1 MNKRNILEYLEATA
15 LRYPDKVAISDG
27 ARSLTFSELQKRAMA
42 IGSGLCAKGFY
53 RQAIAILMDKHPDTV
68 CAFLGA
74 LYAGCFYVCI
84 DPEFPDERIRAL
96 AEKCRA
102 AAVIC
107 NADSRERS
115 RVLYGRAEILPFED
129 MAECVID
136 RAALLHIRETAT
148 DTDVAYVVFT
158 SGSSGEPKG
167 VCSTH
172 RAIIDYGEAL
182 CATLGF
188 DGESVFGNQAPLY
201 YDAPLKELLPMLMLG
216 ASVVLIPKGLF
227 MFPTRLCEFIR
238 EQEINTLCWAA
249 SALAR
254 VSALGTLDLCDMSG
268 VRLVCHGS
276 EVFARGEYEKWRRAC
291 PRARFINL
299 YGPTEAT
306 GMSAYWVAD
315 RELASDEPIPIGR
328 AFPNTEILLIDEDG
342 KLCADGE
349 VGEIYI
355 RGTCLSLG
363 YFGDVE
369 QTRAAFVQ
377 NPLHD
382 DYPETLYRTGDM
394 ARRNEYG
401 ELVFLGRRDSQIKRS
416 GRRIEPCEVEAVA
429 ERSVGV
435 SQSALIYDRESERI
449 VLFYVGDADE
459 RQVRSELSLRLPRYM
474 LPNRLC
480 RLESMPQKE
489 NGKLD
494 RTALLALLK
503 GMKGGETACID

>member
-27 ARSLTFSELQKRAMA
+27 ARSLTFSELQKKAMA
-42 IGSGLCAKGFY
+42 TGSDLYAKGFH

-107 NADSRERS
+107 NAESHERAH
-115 RVLYGRAEILPFED
+115 VLYGRAEILPFED
-129 MAECVID
+129 MAECGID
-136 RAALLHIRETAT
+136 RAALLRVRESAT

-216 ASVVLIPKGLF
+216 ATVILIPKGLF

-238 EQEINTLCWAA
+238 AQKINTLCWAA
-249 SALAR
+249 SAFAR
-254 VSALGTLDLCDMSG
+254 VSALGALDLCDLSG
-268 VRLVCHGS
+268 VRLVCFGS

-315 RELASDEPIPIGR
+315 RELSVDEPIPIGR
-328 AFPNTEILLIDEDG
+328 AFPNTEILLIDGDG
-342 KLCADGE
+342 KLCPDGE
-349 VGEIYI
+349 VGEIFI

-363 YFGDVE
+363 YFGDRE
-369 QTRAAFVQ
+369 QTAAAFVQ

-394 ARRNEYG
+394 ARRNKYG
-401 ELVFLGRRDSQIKRS
+401 ELVFLGRRDGQIKRC
-416 GRRIEPCEVEAVA
+416 GRRIEPCEVESAA
-429 ERSVGV
+429 NLCPGV
-435 SQSALIYDRESERI
+435 SQSALIFDGESERM

-459 RQVRSELSLRLPRYM
+459 RQVRSGMSLRLPRYM
-474 LPNRLC
+474 LPNRII

-494 RTALLALLK
+494 RTVLLALLR
-503 GMKGGETACID
+503 GSEGGETACID

>member
-1 MNKRNILEYLEATA
+1 MNKRNILEYLEVTA
-15 LRYPDKVAISDG
+15 LRYPDKVAVSDG
-27 ARSLTFSELQKRAMA
+27 TRSLSFSELQQRAMA
-42 IGSGLCAKGFY
+42 TGSGLCAKGFH
-53 RQAIAILMDKHPDTV
+53 RQAVVILMDKHPDTV

-107 NADSRERS
+107 NAESHERS
-115 RVLYGRAEILPFED
+115 HVLYGRAEILPFEELS
-129 MAECVID
+129 ECKID
-136 RAALLHIRETAT
+136 RTSLMRVRESAT
-148 DTDVAYVVFT
+148 DTDPAYVVFT

-172 RAIIDYGEAL
+172 RAVIDYGEAL

-188 DGESVFGNQAPLY
+188 DGESVFGNQSPLY

-216 ASVVLIPKGLF
+216 ATVILIPKGLF
-227 MFPTRLCEFIR
+227 MFPIRLCEFIR
-238 EQEINTLCWAA
+238 EQKINTLCWAA
-249 SALAR
+249 SALSR
-254 VSALGTLDLCDMSG
+254 VSALGALDSSDLG
-268 VRLVCHGS
+268 NVRLICHGS

-306 GMSAYWVAD
+306 GMSAFWVAD
-315 RELASDEPIPIGR
+315 RELAADEPIPIGR
-328 AFPNTEILLIDEDG
+328 AFPNTEILLIDDDG

-363 YFGDVE
+363 YFGDGE
-369 QTRAAFVQ
+369 QTAAAFVQ

-382 DYPETLYRTGDM
+382 DYPEILYRTGDM
-394 ARRNEYG
+394 ARRNKYG
-401 ELVFLGRRDSQIKRS
+401 ELVFLGRRDNRIKIN
-416 GRRIEPCEVEAVA
+416 GRRIEPCEVESAA
-429 ERSVGV
+429 NLALGV
-435 SQSALIYDRESERI
+435 SQSALIFDGESECMA
-449 VLFYVGDADE
+449 LFYVGDADE
-459 RQVRSELSLRLPRYM
+459 RQVRGDMSQRLPRYM
-474 LPNRLC
+474 LPNRII

-494 RTALLALLK
+494 LSALLALLK
-503 GMKGGETACID
+503 GSEGGETACRD